1 MSAPLGGED
10 GVEGGAET
18 SFFFFNGGDMFLEG
32 RELRGFG

>member
-18 SFFFFNGGDMFLEG
+18 SFFFLMEAICFWKAES
-32 RELRGFG
+32 